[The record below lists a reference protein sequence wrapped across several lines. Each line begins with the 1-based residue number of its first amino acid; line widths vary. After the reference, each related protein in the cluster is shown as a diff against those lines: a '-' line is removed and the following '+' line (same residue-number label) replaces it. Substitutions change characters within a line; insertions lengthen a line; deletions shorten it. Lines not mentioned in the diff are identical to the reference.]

1 MSNRF
6 RAVYESPVLSIFAW
20 DLTSEPH
27 ELPTPPGDRAVF
39 VYRGALSLNGRV
51 SEGLVASPGG
61 LLLTHRDQRTGV
73 LRTLTDGARAY
84 VLRFAD
90 RFPGR
95 EHPSGTDRT
104 HGFAPLETLI
114 RLKALLAILPR
125 SGGVSGA
132 DVERHARSILGAA
145 MDRRVGAERRDARG
159 TGEETRSAR
168 RDAIERARLTMNE
181 RFGEA
186 LTLDQIAS
194 ATCYSKY
201 HLSRVFRAY
210 TGITIHRY
218 LTRVRLVTGLEML
231 GDGVSATEVAHRNG
245 FSSSSHFSTSFV
257 RAYGL
262 TPSDARR
269 CITDPSAA
277 TRFLESTP
285 EPRS

>member
-1 MSNRF
+1 M
-6 RAVYESPVLSIFAW
+6 
-20 DLTSEPH
+20 
-27 ELPTPPGDRAVF
+27 
-39 VYRGALSLNGRV
+39 
-51 SEGLVASPGG
+51 
-61 LLLTHRDQRTGV
+61 LLTHRDEKAWI
-73 LRTLTDGARAY
+73 LRTLTDGTRAY

-90 RFPGR
+90 RFPER
-95 EHPSGTDRT
+95 EPPSGTDGV
-104 HGFAPLETLI
+104 HEFAPLETLI
-114 RLKALLAILPR
+114 RLKALLAILSRP
-125 SGGVSGA
+125 GDVPGA
-132 DVERHARSILGAA
+132 EVERHARSILGAA
-145 MDRRVGAERRDARG
+145 MDRRVGSEQRDAPM
-159 TGEETRSAR
+159 TGEETRSAH
-168 RDAIERARLTMNE
+168 RDAIGRARLTMNE

-186 LTLDQIAS
+186 LTLDEIAS

-231 GDGVSATEVAHRNG
+231 GDGVSVTEVAHRNG

-269 CITDPSAA
+269 CTTDPSAA

-285 EPRS
+285 KPRA